1 MCNAAAADG
10 EAACGE
16 AAVPSGDA
24 EAPLFRVGVV
34 TDVQYADIDDGKATT
49 DTSHERPLGTAC
61 ATPLVDPLPC
71 VVPFQVQVTWEHPG
85 FTGTR
90 WKRFNAR

>member
-1 MCNAAAADG
+1 MCNAAAADC

-49 DTSHERPLGTAC
+49 DTSHERLVC
-61 ATPLVDPLPC
+61 ATPLVTLCLPC
-71 VVPFQVQVTWEHPG
+71 VVPLQVQVTWEHPG
-85 FTGTR
+85 FTDTR